1 MLKWCDMK
9 LCVCWKYVWWNNVHG
24 GKLWLLKQCMLNYG
38 LCWNKVCSNMS
49 MLNWGVFEYLHVEL
63 MYVEKCVCSIMILL
77 KNLHVKKCVDRTTTS
92 PRKNGSKA
100 SNDEDFMCVAIKSS
114 SSKDDNDPSS
124 SPPTWTNVTLTQ
136 RIFLIGLR
144 MMCFDRFWWMW
155 SIIVVCYWTCAFVIV
170 HNYFLCNLT
179 TILWIWVFDIH
190 LGSKV

>member
-1 MLKWCDMK
+1 MPKWILTCQVGSMYK
-9 LCVCWKYVWWNNVHG
+9 IWAN
-24 GKLWLLKQCMLNYG
+24 LLSFGTFCKNSFTKWFMSDLNPILIG
-38 LCWNKVCSNMS
+38 DITNSKS
-49 MLNWGVFEYLHVEL
+49 MRFDLDDVPHTSTCIEE
-63 MYVEKCVCSIMILL
+63 
-77 KNLHVKKCVDRTTTS
+77 NLV
-92 PRKNGSKA
+92 RKNGTKA
-100 SNDEDFMCVAIKSS
+100 SNDEDFMCVAAIKSS

-190 LGSKV
+190 LVSKV

>member
-1 MLKWCDMK
+1 MIYEWFESHFELRGDITNSK
-9 LCVCWKYVWWNNVHG
+9 
-24 GKLWLLKQCMLNYG
+24 
-38 LCWNKVCSNMS
+38 S
-49 MLNWGVFEYLHVEL
+49 MRFDLDDVPHNSTCIEE
-63 MYVEKCVCSIMILL
+63 
-77 KNLHVKKCVDRTTTS
+77 NLV
-92 PRKNGSKA
+92 RKNGTKA
-100 SNDEDFMCVAIKSS
+100 SNDEDFMCVAAIKSS

-124 SPPTWTNVTLTQ
+124 SPPTWTNVTLTLTQ